1 MMRRHSRLHAL
12 DTQNLESET
21 TDKLVNISRSGL
33 RRSIFFDYL
42 KFILYCLLLIIPAYA
57 IIRSAIDHN
66 WLMMVIDILLIPVGF
81 VHGVLLLTGVLG

>member
-1 MMRRHSRLHAL
+1 MRRHSRLQAL

-21 TDKLVNISRSGL
+21 TDKLVNFSRSGL

-42 KFILYCLLLIIPAYA
+42 KFILYCLLLIIPVYA